1 MNHNDTSSTNTVA
14 TVVKW
19 IVPLA
24 LMLTAWNLRADESAV
39 TPTMAGHW
47 EGNARI
53 IVSWCHQTNL
63 PVSVDIRADGSVTGK
78 VGDAKLI
85 GGRFQ
90 SNRGWLGRMFNLYS
104 DYIITG
110 NLDGAIVSVEGII
123 RESVKMPLD
132 FNGGVFKGGVHTSGS
147 KLVEK
152 DQWKEKMIFSAASL
166 TLTRSP

>member
-1 MNHNDTSSTNTVA
+1 MNRNDTFSTNTVA
-14 TVVKW
+14 TVVRL

-24 LMLTAWNLRADESAV
+24 LLLTAWNLRADESIV
-39 TPTMAGHW
+39 TPTMTGHW

-53 IVSWCHQTNL
+53 IVSWCRQTNL
-63 PVSVDIRADGSVTGK
+63 PVSVDIHADGSVTGK
-78 VGDAKLI
+78 VGDAKLT

-90 SNRGWLGRMFNLYS
+90 PNRGWLGRMLSLYS

-110 NLDGAIVSVEGII
+110 NLDGDIVSAEGITRASI
-123 RESVKMPLD
+123 KIPLD